1 MTQAEGASATA
12 DKQVVLQKIYVKDA
26 SLEVPNAP
34 EIFTQEWAPKLD
46 VQLNT
51 AVQDLGPDTHQ
62 VVLTVTLN
70 ARLGER
76 TAYHA
81 EVQQGGVF
89 KLVGFDSEVERRAV
103 LGAYCPSVLFPFAR
117 EAAADLIQ
125 RGGFPA
131 FLLQPVNFD
140 ALYQQHVA
148 QTRAGQQKPE
158 QKPEQKT
165 EKKPADAKAVA
176 GGTKH

>member
-1 MTQAEGASATA
+1 MSQDQAAGGSPPKA
-12 DKQVVLQKIYVKDA
+12 DKQVILQKIYVRDA

-34 EIFTQEWAPKLD
+34 TIFTQEWAPKLD

-51 AVQDLGPDTHQ
+51 AVQDLSAEVHH
-62 VVLTVTLN
+62 VVLTVTLT

-89 KLVGFDSEVERRAV
+89 RLAGFGDEAERRAV

-117 EAAADLIQ
+117 EAVADLIQ

-140 ALYQQHVA
+140 ALYHQHLA
-148 QTRAGQQKPE
+148 QTRAAHAPE
-158 QKPEQKT
+158 AAEKT
-165 EKKPADAKAVA
+165 AS
-176 GGTKH
+176 GTKH

>member
-51 AVQDLGPDTHQ
+51 AVQDLSPDTHQ
-62 VVLTVTLN
+62 VILTVTLN

-81 EVQQGGVF
+81 EVQQAGVF
-89 KLVGFDSEVERRAV
+89 RLLGFGSDAERRAV
-103 LGAYCPSVLFPFAR
+103 LGSYCAGVLFPFAR

-140 ALYQQHVA
+140 ALYQQHLT
-148 QTRAGQQKPE
+148 QTRAGH
-158 QKPEQKT
+158 QKT
-165 EKKPADAKAVA
+165 DRKTDQKVDKKPADAEAVA

>member
-1 MTQAEGASATA
+1 MSQEETAGAGQSGA
-12 DKQVVLQKIYVKDA
+12 DKQVVLQKIYVRDA

-34 EIFTQEWAPKLD
+34 EVFTLEWSPKID

-51 AVQDLGPDTHQ
+51 AVQDLAAEMHH
-62 VVLTVTLN
+62 VVLTVTIN

-89 KLVGFDSEVERRAV
+89 RLTAFADEAERRAV

-117 EAAADLIQ
+117 EALADLIQ
-125 RGGFPA
+125 RAGFPA

-140 ALYQQHVA
+140 ALYHQHLM
-148 QTRAGQQKPE
+148 QTRAAR
-158 QKPEQKT
+158 QKT
-165 EKKPADAKAVA
+165 PDSAEPA
-176 GGTKH
+176 GSGTKH

>member
-1 MTQAEGASATA
+1 MSQESANNAGKSGT
-12 DKQVVLQKIYVKDA
+12 DKQVILQKIYVRDI

-34 EIFTQEWAPKLD
+34 EIFTLEWSPKLD
-46 VQLNT
+46 VQINT
-51 AVQDLGPDTHQ
+51 AVQDLSAEVHH

-76 TAYHA
+76 TAYLA

-89 KLVGFDSEVERRAV
+89 KLAGFDDDEERRAV

-117 EAAADLIQ
+117 ESAADLIQ

-140 ALYQQHVA
+140 ALYQQHLQ
-148 QTRAGQQKPE
+148 QTRAQSQP
-158 QKPEQKT
+158 
-165 EKKPADAKAVA
+165 A
-176 GGTKH
+176 GGAEKAAGEIKH

>member
-1 MTQAEGASATA
+1 MSKQKAGDAGTNTTTATGN
-12 DKQVVLQKIYVKDA
+12 DKQVILQKIYVRDL

-34 EIFTQEWAPKLD
+34 DIFTQEWAPKLD

-51 AVQDLGPDTHQ
+51 GVQDLSPEMHH
-62 VVLTVTLN
+62 VVLTVTIN

-76 TAYHA
+76 VAYHV
-81 EVQQGGVF
+81 EVQQGGIF
-89 KLVGFDSEVERRAV
+89 KLTGFTNDEERRAV

-117 EAAADLIQ
+117 EAAADQIQ

-140 ALYQQHVA
+140 ALYHQHLV
-148 QTRAGQQKPE
+148 QTRGKPE
-158 QKPEQKT
+158 QAAPQE
-165 EKKPADAKAVA
+165 AVA
-176 GGTKH
+176 EAAAAGTKH

>member
-1 MTQAEGASATA
+1 
-12 DKQVVLQKIYVKDA
+12 V
-26 SLEVPNAP
+26 
-34 EIFTQEWAPKLD
+34 
-46 VQLNT
+46 
-51 AVQDLGPDTHQ
+51 HH
-62 VVLTVTLN
+62 VVLTVTIN

-81 EVQQGGVF
+81 EVQQAGVF
-89 KLVGFDSEVERRAV
+89 KLAGFADDQERRAV

-140 ALYQQHVA
+140 ALYHQHVV
-148 QTRAGQQKPE
+148 QTRAQRQ
-158 QKPEQKT
+158 
-165 EKKPADAKAVA
+165 PAADDKVA
-176 GGTKH
+176 GGTTH

>member
-1 MTQAEGASATA
+1 MSKQQEGATDIGKTSQE
-12 DKQVVLQKIYVKDA
+12 KQVILQKIYVRDI

-51 AVQDLGPDTHQ
+51 AVQDLSPETHQ
-62 VVLTVTLN
+62 VVLSVTLS

-76 TAYHA
+76 MAYHA
-81 EVQQGGVF
+81 EVQQGGIF
-89 KLVGFDSEVERRAV
+89 KLTGFQSADERRAV

-117 EAAADLIQ
+117 EAVADLIQ

-140 ALYQQHVA
+140 ALYHQHLS
-148 QTRAGQQKPE
+148 QTSAKP
-158 QKPEQKT
+158 QKT
-165 EKKPADAKAVA
+165 TGKAATTETAVA
-176 GGTKH
+176 TTKH

>member
-1 MTQAEGASATA
+1 MSQEQAGAGQPKA
-12 DKQVVLQKIYVKDA
+12 DSKQVILQKIYLRDA

-34 EIFTQEWAPKLD
+34 DIFTREWSPKLD

-51 AVQDLGPDTHQ
+51 AVQDLSPEVHH
-62 VVLTVTLN
+62 VVLTVSLT
-70 ARLGER
+70 ARLGDH
-76 TAYHA
+76 TAYHV

-89 KLVGFDSEVERRAV
+89 KLTGFGDGEERRAV

-140 ALYQQHVA
+140 ALYQQHRA
-148 QTRAGQQKPE
+148 QVRAEREPA
-158 QKPEQKT
+158 
-165 EKKPADAKAVA
+165 KPAGKAA
-176 GGTKH
+176 GGTTH

>member
-1 MTQAEGASATA
+1 MSEQQAGDAATNGTGRTA
-12 DKQVVLQKIYVKDA
+12 QDKQVILQKIYVRDI

-34 EIFTQEWAPKLD
+34 DIFTLEWSPKLD

-51 AVQDLGPDTHQ
+51 AVQDLSPEMHH
-62 VVLTVTLN
+62 VVLTVSIS

-76 TAYHA
+76 MAYHV
-81 EVQQGGVF
+81 EVQQGGLF
-89 KLVGFDSEVERRAV
+89 KLAGFEDEEERRAV

-117 EAAADLIQ
+117 EAAADQIQ

-140 ALYQQHVA
+140 ALYHQHLA
-148 QTRAGQQKPE
+148 QTRAARKEAAASAAG
-158 QKPEQKT
+158 
-165 EKKPADAKAVA
+165 DATAVA
-176 GGTKH
+176 DTKH